1 MSSTDDEPPCTGDD
15 CSGGSELT
23 VALVICGLALLSICC
38 YVRYKRASI
47 FVKANGKFNKGKNY
61 QPLSRRDFDSM
72 VQGVFDDSDE
82 ESLEG
87 DLEMGGMDFNRR
99 DVKEVKTKLDFE
111 GDFGEEDD

>member
-1 MSSTDDEPPCTGDD
+1 
-15 CSGGSELT
+15 
-23 VALVICGLALLSICC
+23 
-38 YVRYKRASI
+38 
-47 FVKANGKFNKGKNY
+47 
-61 QPLSRRDFDSM
+61 M